1 MGERNVTIFLENDL
15 KICRKKS
22 FKFSGLTANLILTLK
37 IKPKKILLNT
47 ETVLCTK
54 ALVVLFRIG
63 DKGETKVAGREI

>member
-22 FKFSGLTANLILTLK
+22 FTFAGLRRVILTLK

-54 ALVVLFRIG
+54 ALVGLFRIG

>member
-1 MGERNVTIFLENDL
+1 MLP
-15 KICRKKS
+15 S
-22 FKFSGLTANLILTLK
+22 FWKMIWKYVEKNLLHFAGLRRVILTLK

-54 ALVVLFRIG
+54 ALVGLFRIG